1 MRLPTLPRA
10 LAAGRRWWPMVIEI
24 ILAVIRLISAIV
36 GLAAQAVRLVVCI
49 ANLRKGSA

>member
-24 ILAVIRLISAIV
+24 ILAAVASGLVINIYRKTGQRELRRLNKLN
-36 GLAAQAVRLVVCI
+36 G
-49 ANLRKGSA
+49 